1 MFDVNYVRTQ
11 SKRDADMRIIISDPP
26 AIAAAFA
33 CAVTVRA
40 KAEGLVARNGELSIF
55 SAYRRIFPQ
64 ARFEMKP
71 CIALNQYIISF
82 SFL

>member
-11 SKRDADMRIIISDPP
+11 SKRPRRDADMRIIISDPP

-33 CAVTVRA
+33 CAVTVHA
-40 KAEGLVARNGELSIF
+40 KADRLVARNGELSIF

-71 CIALNQYIISF
+71 YCIIFIFVNI
-82 SFL
+82 